1 MSVKFYTKDEK
12 NELRDLAVNIR
23 QLSVAEIA
31 DNVYGLTLYSK
42 KNNARYLVCYEH
54 PSLIFDLQKNLVFYN
69 AKTTNGDELLWLCAV
84 LWEL

>member
-31 DNVYGLTLYSK
+31 DNVYGLQDTLYAM
-42 KNNARYLVCYEH
+42 NILH
-54 PSLIFDLQKNLVFYN
+54 WFLICR
-69 AKTTNGDELLWLCAV
+69 KT
-84 LWEL
+84 

>member
-54 PSLIFDLQKNLVFYN
+54 PSLIFDLQKNLQRCT
-69 AKTTNGDELLWLCAV
+69 KGT
-84 LWEL
+84 

>member
-31 DNVYGLTLYSK
+31 
-42 KNNARYLVCYEH
+42 
-54 PSLIFDLQKNLVFYN
+54 
-69 AKTTNGDELLWLCAV
+69 ELLWLRTV

>member
-31 DNVYGLTLYSK
+31 DNIQRKIMQDTLYAM
-42 KNNARYLVCYEH
+42 NILH
-54 PSLIFDLQKNLVFYN
+54 
-69 AKTTNGDELLWLCAV
+69 
-84 LWEL
+84 

>member
-1 MSVKFYTKDEK
+1 MLNFIQKTKK

-54 PSLIFDLQKNLVFYN
+54 PSLIFDLQKNLVSIMR
-69 AKTTNGDELLWLCAV
+69 KQQTG
-84 LWEL
+84 

>member
-31 DNVYGLTLYSK
+31 DNVYGLTLYQK

-54 PSLIFDLQKNLVFYN
+54 PSLIFDL
-69 AKTTNGDELLWLCAV
+69 
-84 LWEL
+84 